1 MRRGGPGRRLQRS
14 DARAPTPN
22 REQPAMGNGRRS
34 RVSGSILWA
43 EKIKSSVEGARSA
56 LECRRGRTS
65 ASNAAS
71 ALSTSPVIFENSVMT
86 TTTTVSL
93 GPAGEAR
100 SGRARNSQ
108 STPDHSKLSVSRKIE
123 SGFFL
128 GVFSGSANGA
138 KEAGQN
144 YKRGIPTAHFEA
156 REGSVRAVVARSR
169 HAFQTKVYPRL
180 LVYRGAKTFPTTKI
194 SAL

>member
-108 STPDHSKLSVSRKIE
+108 STPDHSKLSVCRKIE
-123 SGFFL
+123 SQCFFWVCERCQT
-128 GVFSGSANGA
+128 GGSKLQKGH
-138 KEAGQN
+138 
-144 YKRGIPTAHFEA
+144 THSSF
-156 REGSVRAVVARSR
+156 
-169 HAFQTKVYPRL
+169 
-180 LVYRGAKTFPTTKI
+180 RGARGLSPSGRGTFAARISNEGLPKTAGLPRSEDI
-194 SAL
+194 PDNQN

>member
-1 MRRGGPGRRLQRS
+1 
-14 DARAPTPN
+14 
-22 REQPAMGNGRRS
+22 MGNGRRS

-108 STPDHSKLSVSRKIE
+108 STPDHSKLSVCRKIE
-123 SGFFL
+123 SGFFSVFFL
-128 GVFSGSANGA
+128 GLRTVPKRRAKTTKGA
-138 KEAGQN
+138 
-144 YKRGIPTAHFEA
+144 
-156 REGSVRAVVARSR
+156 
-169 HAFQTKVYPRL
+169 YPRL
-180 LVYRGAKTFPTTKI
+180 ISRRARAQSERSWHVRGTHFKRRSTQDCWSTEERRHSRQPKLARFNLVI
-194 SAL
+194 LLV